1 MNDIMDAKSKRM
13 PTPNEPARGPDNHLI
28 CATCHEQAK
37 AVLTAIMAVARA
49 AGLSLTGDLHSN
61 CLDRFKKLRE
71 NTRNSPTLPS
81 SLPVNHS
88 DSHNIS
94 DLNIP
99 LRTESNEA
107 NETHNLIESN
117 TLISVN
123 LPGPPQGHIIQ
134 DLNRPLEAQTEG
146 VLEVADSESFQERVE
161 HDELDGENSPDSKLS
176 LKCPLCRGAILGW
189 EVVEDVRKYLNLKK
203 RSCSRESCSFS
214 GNYQELR
221 RHARRVHPTTRPS
234 DIDPSRERA
243 WQHLEH
249 QREFGDVVSAIH
261 SAIPGAVVVGDY
273 VIENGDRLAGGGES
287 GAGEANGPWWTTLF
301 LFQMIGSVDRAGEQR
316 ARSRAWTRHRRS
328 GALSERR
335 FLWGEN
341 LLGLQDDEVDDE
353 DDDDENLPI
362 LNHRDLS
369 PIPRRRRHC
378 LWLTPSGTI
387 VVPVT
392 AVTARQTRPTALRT
406 AV

>member
-1 MNDIMDAKSKRM
+1 MAGVKRRIETDSDIRALYKELDAVTCPICMDH
-13 PTPNEPARGPDNHLI
+13 PHN
-28 CATCHEQAK
+28 
-37 AVLTAIMAVARA
+37 AVLLLCSSHEKGCRSYICDTSYR
-49 AGLSLTGDLHSN
+49 HSN

-189 EVVEDVRKYLNLKK
+189 EAVEDVRKYLNLKK

-353 DDDDENLPI
+353 DDDDDENLPI

-369 PIPRRRRHC
+369 PIPRRRRR
-378 LWLTPSGTI
+378 LTRS
-387 VVPVT
+387 
-392 AVTARQTRPTALRT
+392 RSDEDRP
-406 AV
+406 